1 MKTGKELKVTSNT
14 KERTFRIKKDNT
26 IFKTIKMTKDD
37 FNDADNWTAN
47 DWQSFLNKTHEYFII
62 K

>member
-1 MKTGKELKVTSNT
+1 MKTGTELKVTSNI
-14 KERTFRIKKDNT
+14 KERTFRIKKNT
-26 IFKTIKMTKDD
+26 TIYKTIRMSKED

-47 DWQSFLNKTHEYFII
+47 DWQSFLNKTYEYFII